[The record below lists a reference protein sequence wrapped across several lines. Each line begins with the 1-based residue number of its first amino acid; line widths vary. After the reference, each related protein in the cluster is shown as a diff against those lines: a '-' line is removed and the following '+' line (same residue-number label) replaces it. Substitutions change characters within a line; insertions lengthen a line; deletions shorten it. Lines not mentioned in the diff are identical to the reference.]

1 MMKGNG
7 KMVNV
12 LERPEIKR
20 VWSDVGE
27 GLDIRTEKDY
37 DRAIGILNDL
47 LDEVG
52 DDARHPLYHFLQV
65 FGALIERYEQEHVKI
80 PDVPPRAVLKFF
92 MEQHNLK
99 QSDLR
104 ELGSQGVVSE
114 ILKGKREL
122 NTRQIKAL
130 SKRFHVSA
138 DVFI

>member
-1 MMKGNG
+1 
-7 KMVNV
+7 MVNV

-37 DRAIGILNDL
+37 NRAIGILNDL

-52 DDARHPLYHFLQV
+52 DDAKDPLYHFLQV

-80 PDVPPRAVLKFF
+80 PDAPPRAVLKFF